1 MIRDDSAVSIRLRD
15 VSAEVSMILSS
26 SQRFIISEL
35 SRPGIGLENSVPV
48 TTRPSHLGLGRVL
61 KLMVLL
67 LEFQATLEERI
78 SLRQIGKN
86 MLVGFSSFLEYK
98 TSTEAQVTALLKRIK
113 LCLDGNLHQVTVE
126 LILS

>member
-1 MIRDDSAVSIRLRD
+1 
-15 VSAEVSMILSS
+15 
-26 SQRFIISEL
+26 
-35 SRPGIGLENSVPV
+35 
-48 TTRPSHLGLGRVL
+48 
-61 KLMVLL
+61 MVLL